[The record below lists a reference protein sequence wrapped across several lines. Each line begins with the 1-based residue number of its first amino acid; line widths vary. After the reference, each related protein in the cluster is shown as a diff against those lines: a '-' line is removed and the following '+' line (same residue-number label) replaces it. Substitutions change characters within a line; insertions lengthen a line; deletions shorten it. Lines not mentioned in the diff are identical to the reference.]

1 MARRFNVQGTND
13 FLVWAVVLFALG
25 LWCVKDGW
33 FPSQATLDKHPR
45 EILIAAE
52 KDGTVMDVFV
62 KRGEL
67 IRAEQPIARLALSGT
82 QGEEIVKGLPKEGV
96 ENFSVNELRVGK
108 GDPVKRAQV
117 VAVLVPGETF
127 YLFNHSCAI
136 LALLGALVCAII
148 HFLVR

>member
-1 MARRFNVQGTND
+1 MARRFNVQGTSD
-13 FLVWAVVLFALG
+13 FLVWAVVLLALG

-33 FPSQATLDKHPR
+33 FPSQATLDKHPH
-45 EILIAAE
+45 EIQISAE
-52 KDGTVMDVFV
+52 HDGTVVDVFV

-67 IRAEQPIARLALSGT
+67 IRAEQPIVRLALAAT
-82 QGEEIVKGLPKEGV
+82 QGEEIVKGLPKAGE
-96 ENFSVNELRVGK
+96 ENFSVSEVRVSK

-136 LALLGALVCAII
+136 LALLGALICAII